1 MPAVIPIVM
10 AGMTVAGKIAEGRAK
25 GRAAET
31 QLNTQR
37 DQITANNYQAQL
49 DAAAKARQQE
59 LSERQFALN
68 APSTKLSQLLRGGI
82 LQGATDAK
90 INVPGIQRTEI
101 SGGLRPSMFSDEA
114 KSGGGA
120 MVQSALASLL
130 KGEQFNPMQMP
141 TAPGL
146 TPTPQSGKL
155 DSFLNIL
162 GGVGSA
168 AGAGYGAYDAYNQ
181 AKNKPKSPL
190 VFEAGGGG

>member
-1 MPAVIPIVM
+1 MPAVIPVIL
-10 AGMTVAGKIAEGRAK
+10 AATAVAGKVAEGRAK

-37 DQITANNYQAQL
+37 DQITAQNYQAQL

-59 LSERQFALN
+59 LSERQFALK

-90 INVPGIQRTEI
+90 INVPGLQRTEMT
-101 SGGLRPSMFSDEA
+101 GGLRPSMLSDEA

-120 MVQSALASLL
+120 MVQQALQSLL
-130 KGEQFNPMQMP
+130 KGEQFNPMTMP

-146 TPTPQSGKL
+146 TPTPQSGGL
-155 DSFLNIL
+155 DTFLNVL

-168 AGAGYGAYDAYNQ
+168 AGAGYGAYA
-181 AKNKPKSPL
+181 NKPRSPL
-190 VFEAGGGG
+190 TFEPAGGG